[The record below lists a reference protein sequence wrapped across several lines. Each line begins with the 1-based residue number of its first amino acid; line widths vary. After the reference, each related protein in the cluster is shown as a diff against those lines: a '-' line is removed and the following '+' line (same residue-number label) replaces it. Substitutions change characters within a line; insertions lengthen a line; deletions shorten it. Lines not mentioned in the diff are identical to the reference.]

1 MGIKFVTF
9 NSMKKIGFIFLLVF
23 FGASAFAQHCSNYHV
38 VSAGETLYS
47 ISRKYNLT
55 IAEIQ
60 SLNPGLVTTVKLDEH
75 LCLPNSVKPIQS
87 EVVETAP
94 VSPIPTPV
102 PTSEISPEAKVTQS
116 PLKKEAYAIALLL
129 PFSTYKMDSDSL
141 DERSVK
147 LRNVAVN
154 MYRGAMMAQQEL
166 QDRNV
171 NAKIYL
177 FDVGNSVESGKRAV
191 ERCEEV
197 SADVVVG
204 PLFKD
209 PIQEVA
215 KWVATRNSHLVIPVK
230 MSNKILLLTDN
241 MSKAY
246 PGNNSQWYYLA
257 GFAQQEFPNSI
268 IVGAYA
274 KGKDDFSSEAA
285 RSGFLSQGVD
295 SLKVFDISQNCVSL
309 YNFIKES
316 NRNVVVL
323 DMTTDEKT
331 GTGLTTALTG
341 LNVNFVGGES
351 NVSDGRVGEGKKNV
365 STRGILLDYYNLDNL
380 KWIAAYRKE
389 FQSEPDEF
397 SAIMHDIVLY
407 YGTGLQLFGS
417 DVGKH
422 LNEIDQT
429 GLIALGFE
437 FFKTGPESGYE
448 NAFVNVVQKMNG
460 RWGLKNNLK

>member
-1 MGIKFVTF
+1 
-9 NSMKKIGFIFLLVF
+9 MKKIGFIFLLVF
-23 FGASAFAQHCSNYHV
+23 VATSSFAQRCANYHV
-38 VSAGETLYS
+38 VASGETLYS

-55 IAEIQ
+55 IAEMQ
-60 SLNPGLVTTVKLDEH
+60 GLNPGLVTTIKLGEH
-75 LCLPNSVKPIQS
+75 LCLPNSAESIQPEAAETPVVKPTPPTVAVSKPQVNR
-87 EVVETAP
+87 EVKVDQP
-94 VSPIPTPV
+94 PI
-102 PTSEISPEAKVTQS
+102 
-116 PLKKEAYAIALLL
+116 KKEEYAIALLL
-129 PFSTYKMDSDSL
+129 PFSTYQMSNDSL

-147 LRNVAVN
+147 LRNVSVN
-154 MYRGAMMAQQEL
+154 MYRGAMMAQEEL

-177 FDVGNSVESGKRAV
+177 FDVGNSVDAGKRAV

-215 KWVATRNSHLVIPVK
+215 KWVEKHNSHLVIPVK

-285 RSGFLSQGVD
+285 MSGFLSQGGD
-295 SLKVFDISQNCVSL
+295 SLQVFDVSQNCVAL
-309 YNFIKES
+309 YNFIKKS

-331 GTGLTTALTG
+331 GNTLTTALTG

-351 NVSDGRVGEGKKNV
+351 NASDGRVEEGTKNV
-365 STRGILLDYYNLDNL
+365 STRGIMLDYYNLDNL

>member
-9 NSMKKIGFIFLLVF
+9 SLMKKIGFLFLLVVAT
-23 FGASAFAQHCSNYHV
+23 ASAFGQSCKNYHV
-38 VSAGETLYS
+38 VATGETLYS
-47 ISRKYNLT
+47 ISRKYGLT
-55 IAEIQ
+55 ITEMQ
-60 SLNPGLVTTVKLDEH
+60 GLNPGLVTTVKLGEH
-75 LCLPNSVKPIQS
+75 LCLPNSVVPIRS
-87 EVVETAP
+87 EEAETALSQP
-94 VSPIPTPV
+94 VQIANSDSTINPV
-102 PTSEISPEAKVTQS
+102 LS
-116 PLKKEAYAIALLL
+116 KKESYAIALLL
-129 PFSTYKMDSDSL
+129 PFSTYQMSNDSL

-147 LRNVAVN
+147 LRNVAIN
-154 MYRGAMMAQQEL
+154 MYRGAMMAQEEL

-171 NAKIYL
+171 KATVYL
-177 FDVGNSVESGKRAV
+177 FDVGNSVDAGKRAV

-197 SADVVVG
+197 NADLVVG
-204 PLFKD
+204 PLFKV

-215 KWVATRNSHLVIPVK
+215 KWVEKRNSHLVVPVK
-230 MSNKILLLTDN
+230 MSNKILLSTDH

-246 PGNNSQWYYLA
+246 PGNNSQWYYLS
-257 GFAQQEFPNSI
+257 GFAKQEFPNSI

-285 RSGFLSQGVD
+285 MSGFLAQGGD
-295 SLKVFDISQNCVSL
+295 SLQVFDISQGCVKL
-309 YNFIKES
+309 YDFIKKL
-316 NRNVVVL
+316 NKHVVVL
-323 DMTTDEKT
+323 DMTSDEKT
-331 GTGLTTALTG
+331 GTSLTTALTG

-351 NVSDGRVGEGKKNV
+351 NVSETRVESGAKNIG
-365 STRGILLDYYNLDNL
+365 TRSIMLDYYNLDNL
-380 KWIAAYRKE
+380 KWIAEYRKE

-407 YGTGLQLFGS
+407 YGTGLQLFGTE
-417 DVGKH
+417 VGKH

-448 NAFVNVVQKMNG
+448 NAYVNVVQKMNG

>member
-1 MGIKFVTF
+1 MGIIIVTF
-9 NSMKKIGFIFLLVF
+9 NSMKRIGYIFLLVLLST
-23 FGASAFAQHCSNYHV
+23 SAFAQNCKNNHV
-38 VSAGETLYS
+38 VAAGETLYR
-47 ISRKYNLT
+47 ISRIYGIT

-60 SLNPGLVTTVKLDEH
+60 ALNPGLVTTVKLGERI
-75 LCLPNSVKPIQS
+75 CLPNYVKPIGS
-87 EVVETAP
+87 EVSETYPEYDGVIAVE
-94 VSPIPTPV
+94 SKKD
-102 PTSEISPEAKVTQS
+102 TSRTSISS
-116 PLKKEAYAIALLL
+116 KKDSYAIALLL
-129 PFSTYKMDSDSL
+129 PFSTYQMSNDSL

-147 LRNVAVN
+147 LRNVAIN
-154 MYRGAMMAQQEL
+154 MYRGAMMAQDEL
-166 QDRNV
+166 QNRNV
-171 NAKIYL
+171 NATVYL
-177 FDVGNSVESGKRAV
+177 FDVGNSVEAGKRGV

-197 SADVVVG
+197 NADVVIG

-215 KWVATRNSHLVIPVK
+215 KWVSKRNSHMVIPVK
-230 MSNKILLLTDN
+230 MSNKILLLSEN

-257 GFAQQEFPNSI
+257 GFAKQEFQNSI

-285 RSGFLSQGVD
+285 MSGFLSQGGD
-295 SLKVFDISQNCVSL
+295 SLKVFDISQNCVAL
-309 YNFIKES
+309 YNFIKKS
-316 NRNVVVL
+316 SQNVVVL
-323 DMTTDEKT
+323 DMTTDEKI
-331 GTGLTTALTG
+331 GNSLTTALTG
-341 LNVNFVGGES
+341 LNVSFVGGES
-351 NVSDGRVGEGKKNV
+351 NVSNGRVEEGTKNL
-365 STRGILLDYYNLDNL
+365 STRGITLDYYNLDNL
-380 KWIAAYRKE
+380 KWIASYRKE

-417 DVGKH
+417 DVGEH

-429 GLIALGFE
+429 GLISLGFE

-448 NAFVNVVQKMNG
+448 NAYVNVVQKMNG

>member
-1 MGIKFVTF
+1 
-9 NSMKKIGFIFLLVF
+9 MKKIGFIFLLVF
-23 FGASAFAQHCSNYHV
+23 VATSSFAQRCANYHV
-38 VSAGETLYS
+38 VASGETLYS
-47 ISRKYNLT
+47 ISRKYGLT
-55 IAEIQ
+55 IAEMQ
-60 SLNPGLVTTVKLDEH
+60 TLNPGLVTTIKLGER
-75 LCLPNSVKPIQS
+75 LCLPDSVEGNQS
-87 EVVETAP
+87 EVVQTPA
-94 VSPIPTPV
+94 VKPTPETDSKPQV
-102 PTSEISPEAKVTQS
+102 NREVKITKPPV
-116 PLKKEAYAIALLL
+116 KKEEYAMALLL
-129 PFSTYKMDSDSL
+129 PFSTYQMSNDSL

-147 LRNVAVN
+147 LRNVSVN
-154 MYRGAMMAQQEL
+154 MYRGAMMAQEEL
-166 QDRNV
+166 QDRNL

-177 FDVGNSVESGKRAV
+177 FDVGNSVDAGKRAV

-197 SADVVVG
+197 SADVVIG

-215 KWVATRNSHLVIPVK
+215 KWVENHNAHLVIPVK

-257 GFAQQEFPNSI
+257 GFAQHEFPNSI

-274 KGKDDFSSEAA
+274 KGKDDFSREAA
-285 RSGFLSQGVD
+285 MSGFLSQGGD
-295 SLKVFDISQNCVSL
+295 SLQVFDVSQNCVAL
-309 YNFIKES
+309 YNFIKKS

-331 GTGLTTALTG
+331 GTALTTALTG

-351 NVSDGRVGEGKKNV
+351 NASDGRVEEGTKNV
-365 STRGILLDYYNLDNL
+365 STRGIMLDYYNLDNL

-422 LNEIDQT
+422 LNEIDQS

-448 NAFVNVVQKMNG
+448 NAYVNVVQKMNG

>member
-1 MGIKFVTF
+1 MGIKIVTF
-9 NSMKKIGFIFLLVF
+9 SLMKRIAFLILLVF
-23 FGASAFAQHCSNYHV
+23 ATTAAFAQNCKNYHLV
-38 VSAGETLYS
+38 ATGETLYR
-47 ISRKYNLT
+47 ISRIYGLT

-60 SLNPGLVTTVKLDEH
+60 ALNPGLVTTVKLGEH
-75 LCLPNSVKPIQS
+75 ICLPNSVKPIRS
-87 EVVETAP
+87 EVSTTYPEYDGVIAVE
-94 VSPIPTPV
+94 SKKDSSR
-102 PTSEISPEAKVTQS
+102 TSISS
-116 PLKKEAYAIALLL
+116 KKESYSIALLL
-129 PFSTYKMDSDSL
+129 PFSTYQMSNDSL

-147 LRNVAVN
+147 LRNVAIN
-154 MYRGAMMAQQEL
+154 MYRGAMMAQEEL
-166 QDRNV
+166 KDRNV
-171 NAKIYL
+171 NATVYL
-177 FDVGNSVESGKRAV
+177 FDVGNSVDAGKRAV

-197 SADVVVG
+197 NADVVIG

-215 KWVATRNSHLVIPVK
+215 KWVSKRNSHLVVPVK
-230 MSNKILLLTDN
+230 MSNKILLLSEH

-257 GFAQQEFPNSI
+257 GFAKQEFPNSI

-274 KGKDDFSSEAA
+274 KGKDDFSNEAA
-285 RSGFLSQGVD
+285 LSGFLAEGGD
-295 SLKVFDISQNCVSL
+295 SLKTFDISQNCVKL
-309 YNFIKES
+309 YDFIKKA
-316 NRNVVVL
+316 NKNVVVL
-323 DMTTDEKT
+323 DMTSDEKT
-331 GTGLTTALTG
+331 GTSLTTALTG

-351 NVSDGRVGEGKKNV
+351 NVSESRVEQGSKNV
-365 STRGILLDYYNLDNL
+365 ATKNISLDYYNLDNL

-407 YGTGLQLFGS
+407 YGTGLQLFGTE
-417 DVGKH
+417 VGSH

-448 NAFVNVVQKMNG
+448 NAYVNVVQKVNG

>member
-1 MGIKFVTF
+1 
-9 NSMKKIGFIFLLVF
+9 MKRIGFILLFVIL
-23 FGASAFAQHCSNYHV
+23 ASTSFSQLCANFHL
-38 VSAGETLYS
+38 VSSGETLYS

-60 SLNPGLVTTVKLDEH
+60 SLNPGLVTTVKLGEH
-75 LCLPNSVKPIQS
+75 ICLPNYVKPIGS
-87 EVVETAP
+87 EVSETYPEYDGVIAVE
-94 VSPIPTPV
+94 SKKD
-102 PTSEISPEAKVTQS
+102 TSRTISS
-116 PLKKEAYAIALLL
+116 KKDSYAIALLL
-129 PFSTYKMDSDSL
+129 PFSTYKMDADSL

-154 MYRGAMMAQQEL
+154 MYRGAMMAQKEL

-177 FDVGNSVESGKRAV
+177 FDVGNSVDAGKRAV

-257 GFAQQEFPNSI
+257 GFAQQEFLNSI

-285 RSGFLSQGVD
+285 RSGFLSQGGD

-331 GTGLTTALTG
+331 GTALTKALKG

-351 NVSDGRVGEGKKNV
+351 NVSDGRVGEGNKNV

-460 RWGLKNNLK
+460 RWGLKNKSK

>member
-1 MGIKFVTF
+1 
-9 NSMKKIGFIFLLVF
+9 MKRIGFILLFVIL
-23 FGASAFAQHCSNYHV
+23 ASTSFSQLCTNYHL
-38 VSAGETLYS
+38 VSSGETLYS

-60 SLNPGLVTTVKLDEH
+60 SLNPGLVTTVKLGEH
-75 LCLPNSVKPIQS
+75 LCLPNSVEGMKT
-87 EVVETAP
+87 EVVESTP
-94 VSPIPTPV
+94 VTSIPTLAS
-102 PTSEISPEAKVTQS
+102 TSEISPEAKVTQP
-116 PLKKEAYAIALLL
+116 PLKKDSYAIALLL
-129 PFSTYKMDSDSL
+129 PFSTYKMDADSL

-154 MYRGAMMAQQEL
+154 MYRGAMMAQKEL

-171 NAKIYL
+171 NAAIYL
-177 FDVGNSVESGKRAV
+177 FDVGNSVEAGKRAV

-215 KWVATRNSHLVIPVK
+215 KWVANRNSHLVVPVK

-285 RSGFLSQGVD
+285 MSGFLSQGGD
-295 SLKVFDISQNCVSL
+295 SLKVFDISQNCVAL
-309 YNFIKES
+309 YNFIKKS
-316 NRNVVVL
+316 SRNVVVL

-331 GTGLTTALTG
+331 GTALTSALTG

-351 NVSDGRVGEGKKNV
+351 NVSDGRVEEGTKNL
-365 STRGILLDYYNLDNL
+365 STRGITLDYYNLDNL

-422 LNEIDQT
+422 LNEIDQS
-429 GLIALGFE
+429 GLISLGFE

-448 NAFVNVVQKMNG
+448 NAYVNVVQKMNG

>member
-1 MGIKFVTF
+1 
-9 NSMKKIGFIFLLVF
+9 MKRIGYIFLLVLLST
-23 FGASAFAQHCSNYHV
+23 SAFAQNCKNNHV
-38 VSAGETLYS
+38 VAAGETLYR
-47 ISRKYNLT
+47 ISRIYGIT

-60 SLNPGLVTTVKLDEH
+60 ALNPGLVTTVKLGERI
-75 LCLPNSVKPIQS
+75 CLPNYVKPIGS
-87 EVVETAP
+87 EVSETYPEYDGVIAVE
-94 VSPIPTPV
+94 SKKD
-102 PTSEISPEAKVTQS
+102 TSRTSISS
-116 PLKKEAYAIALLL
+116 KKDSYAIALLL
-129 PFSTYKMDSDSL
+129 PFSTYQMSNDSL

-147 LRNVAVN
+147 LRNVAIN
-154 MYRGAMMAQQEL
+154 MYRGAMMAQDEL
-166 QDRNV
+166 QNRNV
-171 NAKIYL
+171 NATVYL
-177 FDVGNSVESGKRAV
+177 FDVGNSVEAGKRGV

-197 SADVVVG
+197 NADVVIG

-215 KWVATRNSHLVIPVK
+215 KWVSKRNSHMVIPVK
-230 MSNKILLLTDN
+230 MSNKILLLSEN

-257 GFAQQEFPNSI
+257 GFAKQEFQNSI

-285 RSGFLSQGVD
+285 MSGFLSQGGD
-295 SLKVFDISQNCVSL
+295 SLKVFDISQNCVAL
-309 YNFIKES
+309 YNFIKKS
-316 NRNVVVL
+316 SQNVVVL
-323 DMTTDEKT
+323 DMTTDEKI
-331 GTGLTTALTG
+331 GNSLTTALTG
-341 LNVNFVGGES
+341 LNVSFVGGES
-351 NVSDGRVGEGKKNV
+351 NVSNGRVEEGTKNL
-365 STRGILLDYYNLDNL
+365 STRGITLDYYNLDNL
-380 KWIAAYRKE
+380 KWIASYRKE

-417 DVGKH
+417 DVGEH

-429 GLIALGFE
+429 GLISLGFE

-448 NAFVNVVQKMNG
+448 NAYVNVVQKMNG

>member
-1 MGIKFVTF
+1 
-9 NSMKKIGFIFLLVF
+9 MKKIAFIFLLVF
-23 FGASAFAQHCSNYHV
+23 AATSGFAQGCKNYHV
-38 VSAGETLYS
+38 VASGETLYR
-47 ISRKYNLT
+47 ISRIYGLT

-60 SLNPGLVTTVKLDEH
+60 ALNPGLITTVKLGEH
-75 LCLPNSVKPIQS
+75 ICLPNSVKSIQS
-87 EVVETAP
+87 EFTEKQPAGITIP
-94 VSPIPTPV
+94 SISDLKIPQPI
-102 PTSEISPEAKVTQS
+102 S
-116 PLKKEAYAIALLL
+116 KKDAYAIALLL
-129 PFSTYKMDSDSL
+129 PFSTYQMSNDSL

-177 FDVGNSVESGKRAV
+177 FDVGNSVDAGKRAV

-285 RSGFLSQGVD
+285 MSGFLSQGGD
-295 SLKVFDISQNCVSL
+295 SLKVFDISQNCLSL

-331 GTGLTTALTG
+331 GIALTTALTG

>member
-1 MGIKFVTF
+1 
-9 NSMKKIGFIFLLVF
+9 MKKIGFFFLLVF
-23 FGASAFAQHCSNYHV
+23 IATSSFAQRCANYHV
-38 VSAGETLYS
+38 VASGETLYS
-47 ISRKYNLT
+47 ISRKYGLT
-55 IAEIQ
+55 IAEMQ
-60 SLNPGLVTTVKLDEH
+60 KLNPGLVTTIKLGER
-75 LCLPNSVKPIQS
+75 LCLPDSAGDIQPEVAETPAPKP
-87 EVVETAP
+87 T
-94 VSPIPTPV
+94 PTPV
-102 PTSEISPEAKVTQS
+102 SNPEITTEVEITQ
-116 PLKKEAYAIALLL
+116 PPVKKEAYALALLL
-129 PFSTYKMDSDSL
+129 PFSTYQMSSDSL

-147 LRNVAVN
+147 LRNVSVN
-154 MYRGAMMAQQEL
+154 MYRGAMMAQEEL

-177 FDVGNSVESGKRAV
+177 FDVGNSIEAGKRAV

-197 SADVVVG
+197 SADVVIG

-215 KWVATRNSHLVIPVK
+215 KWVAKRNSHLVVPVK

-246 PGNNSQWYYLA
+246 PGSNSQWYYLA
-257 GFAQQEFPNSI
+257 GYAQQEFPTSL

-274 KGKDDFSSEAA
+274 KGKDDFAREAA
-285 RSGFLSQGVD
+285 MSGFLSQGGD
-295 SLKVFDISQNCVSL
+295 SLQVFDVSQNCVSL
-309 YNFIKES
+309 YNFIKKS
-316 NRNVVVL
+316 NRNVVLL
-323 DMTTDEKT
+323 DMTTEEKT
-331 GTGLTTALTG
+331 GNSLTTALTG
-341 LNVNFVGGES
+341 LNVSFVGGES
-351 NVSDGRVGEGKKNV
+351 NASDGRVEEGTNNV
-365 STRGILLDYYNLDNL
+365 STRGIMLDYYNLDNL

-448 NAFVNVVQKMNG
+448 NAYVNVVQKMNG